1 MKLIARLSFYL
12 SIFIFLFLSGCA
24 YSIHDV
30 YVSDFQPYSP
40 LEKGEIVK
48 AEAEQ
53 FVVMSFVQDTNYVD
67 LAYTKLQA
75 QCPNKAITG
84 IFTQYSTSLGFFSW
98 KNKVLM
104 QGLCVSSK
112 N

>member
-1 MKLIARLSFYL
+1 MRIVAKLSFMT
-12 SIFIFLFLSGCA
+12 SILLLLVLSGCA

-30 YVSDFQPYSP
+30 YISDFQPYQP
-40 LEKGEIVK
+40 LEKGEIIK
-48 AEAEQ
+48 AESEQ

-67 LAYTKLQA
+67 RAYEKLQK

-84 IFTQYSTSLGFFSW
+84 ISTQYSTSLGFFSW
-98 KNKVLM
+98 TNKVLM
-104 QGLCVSSK
+104 QGLCVSAK